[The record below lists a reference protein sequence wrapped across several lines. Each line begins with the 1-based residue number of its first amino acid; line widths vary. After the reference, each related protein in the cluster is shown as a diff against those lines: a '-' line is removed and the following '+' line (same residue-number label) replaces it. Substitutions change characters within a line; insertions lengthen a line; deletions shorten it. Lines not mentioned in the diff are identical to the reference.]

1 LGINGLIQQVY
12 MLNNVFINE
21 LGQVPL
27 QNKPLEIT
35 ERKGLGHP
43 DSMCDNIMNQ
53 ISVDLSTEYMKRFG
67 KIYHHNL
74 DKGLI
79 AAGETSVNFGGGK
92 VKEPILII
100 YGDRATFKV
109 GNEEVPVN
117 DIAEKSTCSWLK
129 KNLRFV
135 DPDVHVKFQSEIKP
149 GSAALQDIFSRK
161 RKGEFLGANDT
172 SAAVGFA
179 PYTEQEKLILG
190 LEKYLNSREFKKVHP
205 ESGEDIKLMALRRGR
220 KVDLTVAMAIVD
232 RFIKSEDDY
241 FKRKDEIYDSINT
254 WIDAKGGFEE
264 VKVSLNALDARG
276 RGLDGLYLTVLG
288 TSAEAG
294 DSGQVGRGNNVRGVI
309 ALLRPMSS
317 EAAAGK
323 NPVSHV
329 GKIYNML
336 CYKIADR
343 IIEEVNGV
351 DETYVWLLSRIGRPI
366 NEPSVI
372 SAQVIPQKGVAMKS
386 LEPSIEE
393 IIEDEFDHLDE
404 FCNALADGHVGLR

>member
-1 LGINGLIQQVY
+1 
-12 MLNNVFINE
+12 MNNVFINE

-27 QNKPLEIT
+27 QERPLEIT

-43 DSMCDNIMNQ
+43 DTMCDNIMNQ
-53 ISVDLSTEYMKRFG
+53 ISVDLSTEYLKRFG
-67 KIYHHNL
+67 NIYHHNM

-79 AAGETSVNFGGGK
+79 AAGETSVKFGGGK
-92 VKEPILII
+92 VNKPILIV

-109 GNEEVPVN
+109 GDEEVPVN
-117 DIAEKSTCSWLK
+117 EIAMKSTKAWLR

-135 DPDVHVKFQSEIKP
+135 DPDVHVKYQSEIKP
-149 GSAALQDIFSRK
+149 GSAALQDIFGRK
-161 RKGEFLGANDT
+161 KKGEYLGANDT

-190 LEKYLNSREFKKVHP
+190 LENYLNSKEFKKEHP
-205 ESGEDIKLMALRRGR
+205 ESGEDIKLMALRRGK
-220 KVDLTVAMAIVD
+220 KVDLTVAIAMVD
-232 RFIKSEDDY
+232 RFIGSEDEY
-241 FKRKDEIYDSINT
+241 FKRKAEISDAIDA
-254 WIDAKGGFEE
+254 WIDDKGGFEE

-336 CYKIADR
+336 CYRIADR
-343 IIEEVNGV
+343 IIDEVSGV
-351 DETYVWLLSRIGRPI
+351 TETYVWLLSRIGCPI
-366 NEPSVI
+366 NEPSVV
-372 SAQVIPQKGVAMKS
+372 SAQLIPEKGVALKS
-386 LEPSIEE
+386 LQPSIEN
-393 IIEDEFDHLDE
+393 IIDDEFEHLDE
-404 FCNALADGHVGLR
+404 FCSALADGHVGLR

>member
-1 LGINGLIQQVY
+1 LVNK
-12 MLNNVFINE
+12 LNNVFINE
-21 LGQVPL
+21 LSQVPL
-27 QNKPLEIT
+27 QNRPLEIT

-43 DSMCDNIMNQ
+43 DTMCDSIMNQ
-53 ISVDLSTEYMKRFG
+53 ISVDLSTEYIKRFG
-67 KIYHHNL
+67 NIYHHNL

-79 AAGETSVNFGGGK
+79 AAGETTVKFGGGK
-92 VKEPILII
+92 VNRPILIV

-109 GNEEVPVN
+109 GDEVVPVN
-117 DIAEKSTCSWLK
+117 EIAEKSTKLWLK
-129 KNLRFV
+129 KNLRFI
-135 DPDVHVKFQSEIKP
+135 DPDVHVKFQSEIRP

-161 RKGEFLGANDT
+161 KKGEFLGANDT

-190 LEKYLNSREFKKVHP
+190 LEKYLNSKEFKKEHP
-205 ESGEDIKLMALRRGR
+205 ESGEDIKLMALRRDK

-232 RFIKSEDDY
+232 RYINSENDY
-241 FKRKDEIYDSINT
+241 FKRKDEISEAINT
-254 WIDAKGGFEE
+254 WIDDKGGFEE
-264 VKVSLNALDARG
+264 VKVSLNALDMRG

-336 CYKIADR
+336 CYRIADR
-343 IIEEVNGV
+343 IIDEVSGV
-351 DETYVWLLSRIGRPI
+351 QETYVWLLSRIGRPI

-372 SAQVIPQKGVAMKS
+372 SAQLIPQKGVNVNS
-386 LEPSIEE
+386 LQPSVEE
-393 IIEDEFDHLDE
+393 IIDDEFEHLDD
-404 FCNALADGHVGLR
+404 FCSALADGHVGLR